1 MLKLLYHLAK
11 EAGILLG
18 EMCSLVVIYSL
29 LDQKHL
35 IIFPLEVLR
44 PCFHHWFERISC
56 LGFCV
61 ELRYIFELLL
71 KLTNIKLL
79 RCEEISAFLSLEK
92 VVFIKF
98 LRLLGPILNEL
109 RM

>member
-1 MLKLLYHLAK
+1 MLKLLYHLAI
-11 EAGILLG
+11 EAGILFG
-18 EMCSLVVIYSL
+18 EMCPLVVIHTL

-35 IIFPLEVLR
+35 VICPLEVLR
-44 PCFHHWFERISC
+44 PCIHHWFERISC

-61 ELRYIFELLL
+61 KLRYIFELLL

-79 RCEEISAFLSLEK
+79 RCEEISTFLSLEK